1 MQHRFALFAPAL
13 LLLAACRYGKPVGPA
28 PTRPSPAAHGAVI
41 PDGVPLADYDYLRER
56 HLRIPVAGV
65 ALARIPDSF
74 DDARDGERRHHAVD
88 ILAPK
93 GTPVLAADD
102 GRIFK
107 LRTGGAGGSTIYEV
121 EPAERFV
128 YYYAH
133 LDRRRKGLAEG
144 DRVTKGDTIGF
155 VGTTGNAPKDTPHLH
170 FQIMLMPPDHKW
182 WTGIPVNPRP
192 LFVE

>member
-93 GTPVLAADD
+93 GTRV
-102 GRIFK
+102 
-107 LRTGGAGGSTIYEV
+107 
-121 EPAERFV
+121 
-128 YYYAH
+128 
-133 LDRRRKGLAEG
+133 LAEG

-155 VGTTGNAPKDTPHLH
+155 VGRPPRFIASTWCLTRPKPADESTNAGQKIGTSCSYA
-170 FQIMLMPPDHKW
+170 
-182 WTGIPVNPRP
+182 V
-192 LFVE
+192 